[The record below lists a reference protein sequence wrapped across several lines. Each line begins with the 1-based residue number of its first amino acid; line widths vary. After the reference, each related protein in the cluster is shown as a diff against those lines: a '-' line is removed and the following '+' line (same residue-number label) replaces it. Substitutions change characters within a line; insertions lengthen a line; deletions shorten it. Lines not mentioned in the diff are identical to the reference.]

1 MFGNI
6 FYFTNEFTSISYIL
20 IHFVGTRAFMAKNQ
34 FLFQRTNC
42 SMVDVIAE
50 NKPLTSSEKFEMKLK
65 EKELKERGKKVSI
78 WGGRM
83 ILTFDVNTYKVI
95 NFESDWGLKAFKE
108 HFMDLQ
114 IP

>member
-1 MFGNI
+1 MSKLFDSKLYLAN
-6 FYFTNEFTSISYIL
+6 
-20 IHFVGTRAFMAKNQ
+20 HFQSLK
-34 FLFQRTNC
+34 
-42 SMVDVIAE
+42 AE
-50 NKPLTSSEKFEMKLK
+50 IDYAIEMKLK

-78 WGGRM
+78 WGGGRM